1 MSVAYVESSAAAKLV
16 LQEAES
22 DALRSSLREHDHVVC
37 SDLTRL
43 EVARAAW
50 RSDGDVGLAQ
60 ARVALLPIGL
70 IPIDRRVVDAAIG
83 LASATLRSLDAIHV
97 ASALSLGADGV
108 TFYSYDAR
116 TVEAAHSAGLSVA
129 SPRP

>member
-1 MSVAYVESSAAAKLV
+1 MRLAYVESSAAAKLV
-16 LQEAES
+16 LREVDS
-22 DALRSSLREHDHVVC
+22 DALRLSLRDHEQLVC

-60 ARVALLPIGL
+60 ARAAMLPIET
-70 IPIDRRVVDAAIG
+70 IPIDRRIVDTAISLAPAA
-83 LASATLRSLDAIHV
+83 LRSIDAIHV
-97 ASALSLGADGV
+97 ATALSLGVDDV

-116 TVEAAHSAGLSVA
+116 TVDAARAAGLSVA
-129 SPRP
+129 SPKS